1 MFDSIKCMFFLLAGK
16 IFSEVHKSEK
26 PEECDDIKPKLLNK
40 KASNTRQILCN

>member
-1 MFDSIKCMFFLLAGK
+1 MHVFLLAGK

-40 KASNTRQILCN
+40 KASNTK